1 MCGFAGYLSKKIF
14 NEKDILINMVNKIQ
28 SRGPDSEG
36 FWLDSNYGFGIGH
49 KRLSILDLSTTGHQ
63 PILSKNHRY
72 VLAFNGE
79 IYNHLELR
87 KILDKEQNNYWNGT
101 SDTETLITCLELWG
115 VQKTLKKI
123 NGMFAFALWD
133 RKEKNLTLAR
143 DRIGEKPLYYGYIDG
158 SFVFGSQLKCF
169 SDFPHWKKVLDP
181 NALELYFEYGYV
193 PSPRSI
199 FKNIFKLEPAQ
210 MVLIRKNDFEISS
223 KIKYWDLKNSINN
236 NKFIS
241 DNFDYLTIKEQ
252 LGVKLRQS
260 VESRMLSDV
269 PLGAFL
275 SGGIDSSLIVSLMQ
289 SISSNSLKTF
299 TIGFEN
305 KSYDETHKAREISKI
320 LGTDHNEIIFEKQD
334 ITKLVYSLGEVWDEP
349 FSDISQIPTLLVSK
363 VAKGQVKVVLSG
375 DGGDELFCGYNRY
388 LKGFELYKL
397 SNNKFIKELYKKID
411 NNKFLL
417 NFLNSKNKDR
427 FEKLISAIY
436 SNNLEEY
443 YKNIVEVFNSNE
455 NLVLH
460 ENSLKYQL
468 LDIQKSFYFKS
479 DEEKLMYFDLI
490 SYLPDDILTKVDRA
504 SMSVGLEARAPFL
517 NHKLVEY
524 AFSLPIKFKK
534 EKGSGKKIIKEL
546 LGNYLP
552 NNLIDKSKEG
562 FSVPIKELL
571 LGPLNKWSE
580 SLIEDEIKSSDSLL
594 NKAKLQEIL
603 HDNKYMKKASQKKWT
618 VLMFLLWKQSFF
630 K

>member
-1 MCGFAGYLSKKIF
+1 M
-14 NEKDILINMVNKIQ
+14 
-28 SRGPDSEG
+28 
-36 FWLDSNYGFGIGH
+36 
-49 KRLSILDLSTTGHQ
+49 
-63 PILSKNHRY
+63 
-72 VLAFNGE
+72 
-79 IYNHLELR
+79 
-87 KILDKEQNNYWNGT
+87 
-101 SDTETLITCLELWG
+101 
-115 VQKTLKKI
+115 
-123 NGMFAFALWD
+123 
-133 RKEKNLTLAR
+133 
-143 DRIGEKPLYYGYIDG
+143 
-158 SFVFGSQLKCF
+158 
-169 SDFPHWKKVLDP
+169 
-181 NALELYFEYGYV
+181 
-193 PSPRSI
+193 
-199 FKNIFKLEPAQ
+199 
-210 MVLIRKNDFEISS
+210 
-223 KIKYWDLKNSINN
+223 
-236 NKFIS
+236 
-241 DNFDYLTIKEQ
+241 
-252 LGVKLRQS
+252 RQS

-334 ITKLVYSLGEVWDEP
+334 IAKLVYSLGEVWDEP

-363 VAKGQVKVVLSG
+363 VAKEQVKVVLSG

-388 LKGFELYKL
+388 LKGFDLYKL

-411 NNKFLL
+411 NNQFLL
-417 NFLNSKNKDR
+417 NFLNSKNRDR
-427 FEKLISAIY
+427 FEKLLNAIY

-443 YKNIVEVFNSNE
+443 YKNIVEVFNRNE
-455 NLVLH
+455 NPVLH

-468 LDIQKSFYFKS
+468 LDKQKSFYFKS

-524 AFSLPIKFKK
+524 AFSLPIKYKK

-546 LGNYLP
+546 LGDYLP
-552 NNLIDKSKEG
+552 SNLIDKSKEG

-571 LGPLNKWSE
+571 LGPLNEWSE

-594 NKAKLQEIL
+594 NKAKLHEIL
-603 HDNKYMKKASQKKWT
+603 NDNKYMKKASQKKWT